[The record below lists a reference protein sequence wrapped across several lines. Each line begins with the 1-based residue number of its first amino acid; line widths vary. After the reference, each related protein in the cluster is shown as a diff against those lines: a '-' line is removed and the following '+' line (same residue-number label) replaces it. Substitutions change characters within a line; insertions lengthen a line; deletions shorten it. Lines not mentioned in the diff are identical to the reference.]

1 MTHFII
7 EEMQRQMGTIQIKT
21 YGFPM
26 SPDSVQESA
35 LPLPYP
41 ANQIQ
46 RNDQIGKTKN
56 KLMLCFFINFPDP
69 K

>member
-41 ANQIQ
+41 ANQI
-46 RNDQIGKTKN
+46 
-56 KLMLCFFINFPDP
+56 
-69 K
+69 

>member
-35 LPLPYP
+35 SSSCKS
-41 ANQIQ
+41 NIE
-46 RNDQIGKTKN
+46 K
-56 KLMLCFFINFPDP
+56 
-69 K
+69 